1 MFNYLKSGFILLL
14 ALFSAASVQAAGG
27 IALGATRVIYPAD
40 AKQTSLSIS
49 NSDTKERYLVNSW
62 IENSAGAKEKSFVV
76 TPPLFVS
83 EPKSENTLRIIYA
96 GEPLP
101 KDRES
106 LVLDERQSHS
116 VSQ

>member
-49 NSDTKERYLVNSW
+49 NSDTKERGRDADLVVMVDCQIPSDDL
-62 IENSAGAKEKSFVV
+62 IVHF
-76 TPPLFVS
+76 F
-83 EPKSENTLRIIYA
+83 
-96 GEPLP
+96 
-101 KDRES
+101 
-106 LVLDERQSHS
+106 
-116 VSQ
+116 

>member
-101 KDRES
+101 KDRN
-106 LVLDERQSHS
+106 
-116 VSQ
+116 